1 MADEMARRQERMPV
15 RRSQAM
21 SPYRAMR
28 DMMSSMM
35 EDFFS
40 DWPSM
45 RVQPFE
51 WRMQEF
57 SPSIDVIDEEKDI
70 RVQAEVPGMNP
81 DDLEIV
87 VTRDSII
94 VKGEKRSERDEE
106 RQGLRYS
113 ERTFGSF
120 ERVIPLPGDV
130 QTDKI
135 EAQFKN
141 GVLDIVMPKSEQ
153 SLKELRK
160 IQIRSE
166 GKQQGVQAR
175 GRQDVRSSGARE
187 GAKQEARPKTKA
199 GKKTK

>member
-1 MADEMARRQERMPV
+1 MADEMARRQERMPI
-15 RRSQAM
+15 RRGQAM

-35 EDFFS
+35 EDFFP

-45 RVQPFE
+45 RVRPFE

-81 DDLEIV
+81 DDLDV
-87 VTRDSII
+87 TVTRDSVI
-94 VKGEKRSERDEE
+94 VKGEKKSEREEE

-120 ERVIPLPGDV
+120 ERVIPLPADV

-135 EAQFKN
+135 EARFKN

-153 SLKELRK
+153 SLKESRK
-160 IQIRSE
+160 IQIKSE
-166 GKQQGVQAR
+166 GQQQSI
-175 GRQDVRSSGARE
+175 QTH
-187 GAKQEARPKTKA
+187 PKDKA
-199 GKKTK
+199 GQKAK

>member
-15 RRSQAM
+15 RRGQAM
-21 SPYRAMR
+21 GPYRAMR
-28 DMMSSMM
+28 DMMNSMM

-40 DWPSM
+40 EWPLM
-45 RVQPFE
+45 RVRPFE

-57 SPSIDVIDEEKDI
+57 SPSIDVIDEEREI

-81 DDLEIV
+81 EDLDVTI
-87 VTRDSII
+87 TRDAVI
-94 VKGEKRSERDEE
+94 VKGEKKSEREEE
-106 RQGLRYS
+106 RQGLCYS

-120 ERVIPLPGDV
+120 ERVIPLPADV

-135 EAQFKN
+135 EARFRN

-153 SLKELRK
+153 SLKESRK

-166 GKQQGVQAR
+166 GREQSIQA
-175 GRQDVRSSGARE
+175 SGAQE
-187 GAKQEARPKTKA
+187 GRRKQARPKEKA
-199 GKKTK
+199 GQKTK

>member
-1 MADEMARRQERMPV
+1 MADEMAKRQEKMPA
-15 RRSQAM
+15 RRGQAV
-21 SPYRAMR
+21 SPYRSMR
-28 DMMSSMM
+28 DVMSSMM

-40 DWPSM
+40 EWPLM
-45 RVQPFE
+45 RIRPFE

-57 SPSIDVIDEEKDI
+57 SPSIDIIDEEKDI

-81 DDLEIV
+81 EDLDIT
-87 VTRDSII
+87 VTRDSVI
-94 VKGEKRSERDEE
+94 VKGEKKSEREEE

-120 ERVIPLPGDV
+120 ERVIRLPADV

-135 EAQFKN
+135 DARFKN

-153 SLKELRK
+153 ALKESKK

-166 GKQQGVQAR
+166 GQQQV
-175 GRQDVRSSGARE
+175 GRKGRAGR
-187 GAKQEARPKTKA
+187 KPK
-199 GKKTK
+199 